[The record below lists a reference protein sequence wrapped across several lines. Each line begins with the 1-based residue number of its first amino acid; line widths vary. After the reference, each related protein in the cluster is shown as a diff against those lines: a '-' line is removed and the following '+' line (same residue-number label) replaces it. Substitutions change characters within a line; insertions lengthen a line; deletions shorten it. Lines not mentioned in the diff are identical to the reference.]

1 LPHEDYGIGLRAI
14 KYISKN
20 PVTSSS
26 RTSSRISRV
35 GETLAD
41 REIVRIFRIND
52 FFSYLSGLQAVT
64 SSEFWAKESRSFK
77 AGNSDFPAL
86 KPPETCLVSPRKP
99 YDSN

>member
-14 KYISKN
+14 EYISRN
-20 PVTSSS
+20 PVASSS
-26 RTSSRISRV
+26 RSSSRISHV

-41 REIVRIFRIND
+41 REIVRIFRID
-52 FFSYLSGLQAVT
+52 RLFSYQSGLQAVT
-64 SSEFWAKESRSFK
+64 SLGFWAKESRRFK

-86 KPPETCLVSPRKP
+86 KLPETCLGSPRKP